1 METKDLETVLYE
13 FALEPEQT
21 RQTLEAYA
29 LRYPDYVEELA
40 DLAFELRLTHAA
52 ELDTPEQPK
61 DLTGQSA
68 WSEFISSGS
77 PSESR
82 SVRATL
88 ASHFRGPAFVD
99 LSAKLD
105 MPHPIIEALRDRII
119 EPATIPG
126 AIVLRIA
133 AITSINEREIR
144 QYFDQPSQ
152 HLQAAEIRVGSD
164 DHGRERMSFAQ
175 LVAETPMSDDER
187 RRLLI

>member
-21 RQTLEAYA
+21 RQTLEVYA
-29 LRYPDYVEELA
+29 LRYPDYVEELT
-40 DLAFELRLTHAA
+40 DLAFELRLVQADKH
-52 ELDTPEQPK
+52 DTPDQPK

-68 WSEFISSGS
+68 WSEFVSSGS
-77 PSESR
+77 ASASR
-82 SVRATL
+82 SLRATL
-88 ASHFRGPAFVD
+88 ASHFRGPGFVD
-99 LSAKLD
+99 MSAKLD
-105 MPHPIIEALRDRII
+105 MPQPIIEALRDRVV

-133 AITSINEREIR
+133 AVTSINEREVR

-152 HLQAAEIRVGSD
+152 HLQAAEIVVGSGD
-164 DHGRERMSFAQ
+164 RSRERISFAQ

-187 RRLLI
+187 RRLLD